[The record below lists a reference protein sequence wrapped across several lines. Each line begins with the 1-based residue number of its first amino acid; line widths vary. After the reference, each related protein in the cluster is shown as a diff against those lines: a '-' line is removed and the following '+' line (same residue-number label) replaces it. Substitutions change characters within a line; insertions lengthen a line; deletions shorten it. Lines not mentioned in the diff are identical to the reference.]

1 MTTSRVSCTLAGQR
15 VPRRAWSSHI
25 VTSSR
30 PVRSH
35 TACASSLLTSLAV
48 GGVYDLFGSELRK
61 TDYYLAFL
69 PLAHILELVVE
80 LALSFYGT
88 TTGYG
93 RIKTL
98 TDASVRNCFGDI
110 REFKPTIMV
119 AVPAVWE
126 AIRKGIVGKVNKS
139 GTLRKSMF
147 NGALSIKRANVPVL
161 KGVVDSVVFSQ
172 VRAQTGGRLRLALS
186 GGSALSAETQEFLSL
201 ALVSVIQG
209 L

>member
-1 MTTSRVSCTLAGQR
+1 M
-15 VPRRAWSSHI
+15 
-25 VTSSR
+25 
-30 PVRSH
+30 
-35 TACASSLLTSLAV
+35 